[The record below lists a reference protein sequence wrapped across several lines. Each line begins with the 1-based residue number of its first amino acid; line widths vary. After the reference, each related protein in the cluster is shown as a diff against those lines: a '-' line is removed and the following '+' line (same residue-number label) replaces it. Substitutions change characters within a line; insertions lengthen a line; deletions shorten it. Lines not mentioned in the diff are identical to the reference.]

1 MYNPQRLLF
10 NIFFAYTTLRMPV
23 YIFQFFAL
31 VAGIL
36 LTVQASLNGKL
47 KMTLGSPIVA
57 AIISFLVGLAF
68 LVVALIVRREAI
80 PNAKTLASVPPY
92 IYIGGLL
99 GALYVAS
106 ATVLFPK
113 LGALQTTG
121 LVVAGQMVAS
131 LLIDNYGLLGVPM
144 QPLNIY
150 RMGAALM
157 LLGGVWLAGYQGK

>member
-1 MYNPQRLLF
+1 
-10 NIFFAYTTLRMPV
+10 
-23 YIFQFFAL
+23 
-31 VAGIL
+31 
-36 LTVQASLNGKL
+36 
-47 KMTLGSPIVA
+47 
-57 AIISFLVGLAF
+57 
-68 LVVALIVRREAI
+68 
-80 PNAKTLASVPPY
+80 
-92 IYIGGLL
+92 L